1 MRVYLDTSALVKRY
15 LPERNSEAFDAY
27 FAELAPATISRLT
40 LVELRSTFARKR
52 REARLNP
59 EQEAAAMNEVRTD
72 IQNGLLAVTP
82 ATDADFIE
90 ADRLMDA
97 LSTLPLRTLDALH
110 LATASVLGSGV
121 IATADAVMRR
131 AALQLQLEVAYFGD

>member
-27 FAELAPATISRLT
+27 FSELAPAAISRLT

-72 IQNGLLAVTP
+72 IQNGLLAVAP
-82 ATDADFIE
+82 ASDADFIE

-97 LSTLPLRTLDALH
+97 LSALPLRTLDALH
-110 LATASVLGSGV
+110 LATATVLGSGV
-121 IATADAVMRR
+121 IATADDVMRR
-131 AALQLQLEVAYFGD
+131 AALQLQLEVAYFGN

>member
-15 LPERNSEAFDAY
+15 LPERNSEAFDTY
-27 FAELAPATISRLT
+27 FSELAPAYISRLT
-40 LVELRSTFARKR
+40 LIELRSTFARKR

-59 EQEAAAMNEVRTD
+59 TQEAAAMNEVRTD

-90 ADRLMDA
+90 ANRLMDT

-110 LATASVLGSGV
+110 LATASVLGSSV
-121 IATADAVMRR
+121 IATADDVMRR
-131 AALQLQLEVAYFGD
+131 AALQLQLEVAYFGE